1 MEKKKYQCIV
11 RNDPFNPATIFENV
25 IFILGAGGFTVFTCM
40 AIADKSFVPAIG
52 LFAFVAICLFLLYE
66 NNAAVAFITKEN
78 IIIRKFLKKYK
89 YSFSDFKSVTHYD
102 MLCKYVFNFSGKVF
116 KIPDYYWHI
125 KMMLRI
131 LNSMSSYFATEEGIE
146 RLKSYIKEH
155 ACKESFALIPVKGK
169 EMTLTCSKLGGIPYW
184 DLKQEYPVD
193 ENGKK
198 MQLLCQLNFSECR
211 YYEND
216 LLPKNGILQFF
227 ISSTDECYGVN
238 WYNFAEQKNW
248 KVVFHEKI
256 DENITLE
263 DVKNVVPDFSE
274 VTSTP
279 VINCTALE
287 FRKSVSY
294 MASDDY
300 RMDSLI
306 RDAVYEI
313 TGVADFE
320 GSIYDLLGP
329 SDINV
334 YADEVYNMIMDSEN
348 HILGYP
354 SFVQND
360 VRNDMSDADAD
371 YFDTTLL
378 HLDSCAGD
386 GEEMCWGDMGVA
398 NFLINS
404 EALKKHDFSKVLY
417 TWDCA

>member
-1 MEKKKYQCIV
+1 MKYQCIV
-11 RNDPFNPATIFENV
+11 RNDPFKFVTIFEN
-25 IFILGAGGFTVFTCM
+25 AVFVLDVVMFSVFACM
-40 AIADKSFVPAIG
+40 SIAAKAFVPAVEFLVFVAIG
-52 LFAFVAICLFLLYE
+52 LFCLYY
-66 NNAAVAFITKEN
+66 NNSAVAFITKEN
-78 IIIRKFLKKYK
+78 IILRKFLKKYK
-89 YSFSDFKSVTHYD
+89 YDFTDVKSVTHSR
-102 MLCKYVFNFSGKVF
+102 LNEYVFDFSGKIF
-116 KIPDYYWHI
+116 KIPDYYLHI
-125 KMMLRI
+125 KMMVKI
-131 LNSMSSYFATEEGIE
+131 LNAMNNYFASEEGIE
-146 RLKSYIKEH
+146 RLKSYIKER
-155 ACKESFALIPVKGK
+155 ACKESFALVPVKEK
-169 EMTLTCSKLGGIPYW
+169 EMTLTSSKIGGIPYW

-198 MQLLCQLNFSECR
+198 MQLLCQLNFSECM
-211 YYEND
+211 YYDND
-216 LLPKNGILQFF
+216 LLPKNGMLQFF
-227 ISSTDECYGVN
+227 ISSTDDMYGMN
-238 WYNFAEQKNW
+238 WYDFTEQKNW
-248 KVVFHEKI
+248 KIVFHEKI
-256 DENITLE
+256 DENITID

-300 RMDSLI
+300 RMDYLI
-306 RDAVYEI
+306 RNAVNEI

-404 EALKKHDFSKVLY
+404 EVLKKHDFSKVWY
-417 TWDCA
+417 TWDCT

>member
-1 MEKKKYQCIV
+1 MKYQWIV
-11 RNDPFNPATIFENV
+11 RNDPFKFVTIFENA
-25 IFILGAGGFTVFTCM
+25 IFVLDVGMFSAFACM
-40 AIADKSFVPAIG
+40 SIADKAFVPAVGFLVFVALG
-52 LFAFVAICLFLLYE
+52 LFCLYC
-66 NNAAVAFITKEN
+66 NNSAVAFITKEN
-78 IIIRKFLKKYK
+78 IILRKFLKKYK
-89 YSFSDFKSVTHYD
+89 YALTDVKSVTHSR
-102 MLCKYVFNFSGKVF
+102 LNEYVFDFSGKIF
-116 KIPDYYWHI
+116 KIPDYYLHV
-125 KMMLRI
+125 KMMVKI
-131 LNSMSSYFATEEGIE
+131 LNAMNNYFASEEGIE

-155 ACKESFALIPVKGK
+155 ACKESFALVPVKEK

-198 MQLLCQLNFSECR
+198 MQLLCQLNFSECM
-211 YYEND
+211 YYDND
-216 LLPKNGILQFF
+216 LLPKNGMLQFF
-227 ISSTDECYGVN
+227 ISSTDDMYGMN
-238 WYNFAEQKNW
+238 WYDFTEQKNW
-248 KVVFHEKI
+248 KIVFHEKI

-263 DVKNVVPDFSE
+263 DVKNIVPDFSE

-279 VINCTALE
+279 IINCTALE

-306 RDAVYEI
+306 RNAVYEI

-354 SFVQND
+354 SFVQTD
-360 VRNDMSDADAD
+360 VRDYMSDADAY

-378 HLDSCAGD
+378 HLDSCVGN
-386 GEEMCWGDMGVA
+386 GVEMCWGDMGVA
-398 NFLINS
+398 NFLING

-417 TWDCA
+417 TWDCT

>member
-1 MEKKKYQCIV
+1 M
-11 RNDPFNPATIFENV
+11 FSAF
-25 IFILGAGGFTVFTCM
+25 ACM
-40 AIADKSFVPAIG
+40 SIADKAFVPAVGFLVFVALG
-52 LFAFVAICLFLLYE
+52 LFCLYC
-66 NNAAVAFITKEN
+66 NNSPVAFITKEN
-78 IIIRKFLKKYK
+78 IILRKFLKKYK
-89 YSFSDFKSVTHYD
+89 YDFTDVKSVTHSR
-102 MLCKYVFNFSGKVF
+102 LNEYVFDFSGKIF
-116 KIPDYYWHI
+116 KIPDYYLHI
-125 KMMLRI
+125 KMMVKI
-131 LNSMSSYFATEEGIE
+131 LNAMNNYFASEEEIE

-155 ACKESFALIPVKGK
+155 ACKESFALVPVKEK
-169 EMTLTCSKLGGIPYW
+169 EMTLTSSKIGGIPYW

-198 MQLLCQLNFSECR
+198 MQLLCQLNFSECM
-211 YYEND
+211 YYDND
-216 LLPKNGILQFF
+216 LLPKNGMLQFF
-227 ISSTDECYGVN
+227 ISSTDDMYGMN
-238 WYNFAEQKNW
+238 WYDFTEQKNW
-248 KVVFHEKI
+248 KIVFHEKI
-256 DENITLE
+256 DENITID

-404 EALKKHDFSKVLY
+404 EALKKHDFSKVWY
-417 TWDCA
+417 TWDCT